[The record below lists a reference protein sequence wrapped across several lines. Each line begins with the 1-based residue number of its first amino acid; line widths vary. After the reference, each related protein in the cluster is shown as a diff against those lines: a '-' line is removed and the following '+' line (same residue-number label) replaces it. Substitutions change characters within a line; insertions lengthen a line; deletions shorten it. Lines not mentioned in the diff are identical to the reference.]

1 MAGRRRYHRR
11 VTDAAP
17 TDSSAGDPA
26 TDSTAVFAASEVGP
40 APVSATSG
48 ASGES
53 GVAARFSRPQPS
65 DSLSPTERVVP
76 TWTDATAAR
85 ASALIGGPLGRHAV
99 IGRARIFT
107 PLRVCL
113 AMAIVALICGWLYKA
128 ACIQQKPDGNGNI
141 VLDQA
146 GERPWITGCYN
157 DVVPLFSTH
166 GLDHQKL
173 PYSYGVDSSGAP
185 IEYSEYPVVTGYF
198 SWAVSKLS
206 NWYRQLT
213 IKTGLPI
220 PLDVAAYF
228 TIDAIVLGLL
238 YLLAVSCTARIHRR
252 RVWDTAIM
260 CLSPLL
266 IVQAFT
272 NWDLLPIAFTA
283 AAMLAWSK
291 GRFRAD
297 RPWSVGWPLLCGLL
311 IGIGTAAKLYPVL
324 LLIPLLVL
332 GLRTGRLQ
340 AALVTAT
347 TTVLT
352 WLIINVPVALL
363 YSAGWKRFFV
373 LNDQRVPE
381 WNSIYQLFMSLSG
394 SFVFDPPATAG
405 DATPTPT
412 LVNALSL
419 GAFLVAAAAISWFAL
434 SVRRRPRFAAL
445 VFLIVAAFLLTNK
458 VWSPQYSLW
467 LLPLAALAIPRWRP
481 VLAWQFSEVVV
492 WILLMFSFDRDTS
505 KGLSV
510 YPFDAAALIRD
521 ALLIAL
527 IVRVIREA
535 LRPERDLVRVADDD
549 DPSGG
554 VYDRAPDRIVVPS
567 LPELWRRFRAPT
579 PAVPTDAAEPTEPTP
594 EPLAIGS

>member
-1 MAGRRRYHRR
+1 M
-11 VTDAAP
+11 TDASADSAADGSVTGSAP
-17 TDSSAGDPA
+17 
-26 TDSTAVFAASEVGP
+26 VFAESEVGP
-40 APVSATSG
+40 PPVSDPSSTA
-48 ASGES
+48 
-53 GVAARFSRPQPS
+53 VDRFRHPQPS
-65 DSLSPTERVVP
+65 DSLTPTERVIP
-76 TWTDATAAR
+76 SWTDPTAAR
-85 ASALIGGPLGRHAV
+85 ASELIGGPLGRHAV

-107 PLRVCL
+107 PMRVCL
-113 AMAIVALICGWLYKA
+113 AMAVVALLCGWLYKA

-146 GERPWITGCYN
+146 GQRPWITGCYN
-157 DVVPLFSTH
+157 DVVPLYSSH

-173 PYSYGVDSSGAP
+173 PYSYAVDAGGTP

-198 SWAVSKLS
+198 SWAVSKIS
-206 NWYRQLT
+206 NWYRELT
-213 IKTGLPI
+213 IKVGLPV

-228 TIDAIVLGLL
+228 TIDAIVLALF

-252 RVWDTAIM
+252 RIWDTAIM

-297 RPWSVGWPLLCGLL
+297 RPWSAGWPLLCGVLL
-311 IGIGTAAKLYPVL
+311 GVGTAAKLYPVL

-340 AALVTAT
+340 AWLVATAA
-347 TTVLT
+347 TVLT
-352 WLIINVPVALL
+352 WLLINVPVALL
-363 YSAGWKRFFV
+363 YPAGWKRFFV

-394 SFVFDPPATAG
+394 TFVFDPHATA
-405 DATPTPT
+405 DDPTPTPT

-419 GAFLVAAAAISWFAL
+419 ALFLIAVAAISWFAL
-434 SVRRRPRFAAL
+434 SAPRRPRFAQLA
-445 VFLIVAAFLLTNK
+445 FLIVAAFLLTNK

-481 VLAWQFSEVVV
+481 LLAWQFSEVVV
-492 WILLMFSFDRDTS
+492 WILLMFSFDEDTS

-510 YPFDAAALIRD
+510 YPFDVAALIRD
-521 ALLIAL
+521 ALLITL
-527 IVRVIREA
+527 MVRVIREV
-535 LRPERDLVRVADDD
+535 LRPARDLVRVADDD

-567 LPELWRRFRAPT
+567 LPELWRRVGAPK
-579 PAVPTDAAEPTEPTP
+579 PP
-594 EPLAIGS
+594 EPASPDGEPVALPF